1 MRLNNVRVSYR
12 RERKLVCVISPCVS
26 GSLLISDA
34 AFLALGKGTV

>member
-12 RERKLVCVISPCVS
+12 RERWLVCVIFPCVS

-34 AFLALGKGTV
+34 FLALGKGTV